1 MQIAELDISG
11 SIEFEGVN
19 YRYWE
24 FGVDDIVVKVAEFAL
39 QKALLLNYPETKY
52 KSLTAESLDHQI
64 SYYAMD
70 DESVEDIKAVISGEK

>member
-1 MQIAELDISG
+1 MRIAELDISG
-11 SIEFEGVN
+11 YIEFKGMN

-24 FGVDDIVVKVAEFAL
+24 FGLDDIVVKVAEFAL
-39 QKALLLNYPETKY
+39 QKALLPNYPETKY

>member
-1 MQIAELDISG
+1 MRIAELDISG
-11 SIEFEGVN
+11 YIEFAGVN

-24 FGVDDIVVKVAEFAL
+24 FGVDDMVVKVAEFAL
-39 QKALLLNYPETKY
+39 QKALLPNYPKTKY

>member
-1 MQIAELDISG
+1 MRIAELDISG
-11 SIEFEGVN
+11 YIEFEGVN

-39 QKALLLNYPETKY
+39 QKALLPNYPKTKY

-70 DESVEDIKAVISGEK
+70 DESVEDIKAIISGEK

>member
-39 QKALLLNYPETKY
+39 QKALLPNYPKTKY

>member
-24 FGVDDIVVKVAEFAL
+24 FEVDDIVVKVAEFAL
-39 QKALLLNYPETKY
+39 QKAF
-52 KSLTAESLDHQI
+52 SLITRKRNTRALRQNPWTI
-64 SYYAMD
+64 RL
-70 DESVEDIKAVISGEK
+70 VIMQWTMNQSRI

>member
-1 MQIAELDISG
+1 MKIPELQISG
-11 SIEFEGVN
+11 GIEFEGTN
-19 YRYWE
+19 YHYWN

-39 QKALLLNYPETKY
+39 QKALLPNYPKTKY